1 MTLSATVPATAA
13 AAATLS
19 ASLTVTTND
28 PTHASA
34 AIALSAT
41 AHGGTLAWAAGSPT
55 TADFGIAKVNQA
67 DTPIALS
74 LTNTGNAPLGIPAG
88 APSGSQFTITPS
100 SAQSLAAGA
109 NLALTAGFTP
119 TELSPSTAT
128 SQFAV
133 TGAICGTSV
142 NSLSFSGQGGQG
154 DVTGWPSA
162 ALDFGLNPC
171 GGAAPAGQS
180 FTLHNAGAV
189 VAHLSTVAFSG
200 TVGYTTD
207 AVAGASIPA
216 NGDLTIHVSAPA
228 IPGTSAVPGTY
239 GDTLTITT
247 DVAGDTS
254 HQVLVTEG
262 ARGAVLSWD
271 TAATANFGAFGQ
283 VPVGTTA
290 NQGFNVVNA
299 GNAAADVT
307 IATQGPFSATPV
319 SFNVAADSLQTGSAS
334 FTPTTYGGA
343 SNPLS
348 LATTSVI
355 CQPLPAALSLAGTGQ
370 QGGISLST
378 QSMSFSTA
386 CGATGTPATFT
397 ITNSGNLPM
406 TWTAALL
413 QGAGSAFT
421 FAPATETVAPGAQ
434 SVITVTPKV
443 LGVSPTVLTDTLT
456 VTSDIAGDAPHP
468 VSLSETPLGAVLS
481 AQPLGLG
488 FGGVPVTAT
497 GESKSL
503 TFDVINNANAGSG
516 PAHVNLSVADA
527 HYTLDRP
534 SVDVAPGAHET
545 VLVTFAPGTTPA
557 DAVARNSTVV
567 LSTGDVLCASA
578 PNNVTVTGT
587 GTLAQV
593 SISTSEL
600 DFGNDGLVNCG
611 ATAAAGTVVLSNT
624 GNQDYTITGAD
635 LDNLT
640 YYTVAM
646 SPADGIVHP
655 GGAVTLTVTPKAIPA
670 TVATVPSMATF
681 SGHLLLHTN
690 AQYDDPNG
698 HSIALVMGAK
708 GVIIDNSLSA
718 TNWNF
723 GSVSYGSTGSF
734 NIGIRNHGNATAQVS
749 LTETT
754 PGCSGWPPI
763 RPSWPRATG
772 RLASAPPSRGPSR
785 RALPPDSWTDTGT
798 LVVVPTSGNV
808 LCQPLGTWS
817 SPSVNL
823 TGLASNAP
831 TIAVTGTLS
840 FPSSFCDGSAPP
852 SQSATIWNS
861 GNAGAGYTASL
872 DVGTYYTLS
881 STTGTVASNGST
893 VITVTPHLPRPG
905 TPSPARDQPPTTIAC
920 ESSWEAT
927 PTSFLS
933 R

>member
-1 MTLSATVPATAA
+1 MSRQLIGRPRRAFFTLALVSGFGLAACGGDDSSTDTPDSGGGDAKQQDARTDVAPRDGASEANAPDSKADSPSESAAPDAPIDTGVAIDTGVDTGTPKPDAAEAGPTEAGPTEAGPTEAGPTEAGPTEAGIDGGADASDGRADSSVSDATVAVDGGPDSSVTGDGAVIVTAPVAQFAVTPIAFGLADCGGAAVTRQLAIQNTGTAPLIVNSSISGAAFSVSPTTALILAPGQSGSLTLSATVPATAA

-28 PTHASA
+28 PTHAST

-41 AHGGTLAWAAGSPT
+41 AHGGTIAWAAGSPT
-55 TADFGIAKVNQA
+55 AANFGIAKVNQA
-67 DTPIALS
+67 DSPIALS
-74 LTNTGNAPLGIPAG
+74 LTNTGNAPLGITAG
-88 APSGSQFTITPS
+88 APSGSQFTVTPS
-100 SAQSLAAGA
+100 AAQSLAAGA

-207 AVAGASIPA
+207 AAAGASIPA

-378 QSMSFSTA
+378 QSMSFTTA

-397 ITNSGNLPM
+397 VTNSGNLPM

-421 FAPATETVAPGAQ
+421 FAPATETVAP
-434 SVITVTPKV
+434 
-443 LGVSPTVLTDTLT
+443 
-456 VTSDIAGDAPHP
+456 
-468 VSLSETPLGAVLS
+468 
-481 AQPLGLG
+481 
-488 FGGVPVTAT
+488 
-497 GESKSL
+497 
-503 TFDVINNANAGSG
+503 
-516 PAHVNLSVADA
+516 
-527 HYTLDRP
+527 
-534 SVDVAPGAHET
+534 
-545 VLVTFAPGTTPA
+545 
-557 DAVARNSTVV
+557 ARNRS
-567 LSTGDVLCASA
+567 
-578 PNNVTVTGT
+578 
-587 GTLAQV
+587 
-593 SISTSEL
+593 
-600 DFGNDGLVNCG
+600 
-611 ATAAAGTVVLSNT
+611 
-624 GNQDYTITGAD
+624 
-635 LDNLT
+635 
-640 YYTVAM
+640 
-646 SPADGIVHP
+646 
-655 GGAVTLTVTPKAIPA
+655 
-670 TVATVPSMATF
+670 
-681 SGHLLLHTN
+681 
-690 AQYDDPNG
+690 
-698 HSIALVMGAK
+698 
-708 GVIIDNSLSA
+708 
-718 TNWNF
+718 
-723 GSVSYGSTGSF
+723 
-734 NIGIRNHGNATAQVS
+734 
-749 LTETT
+749 
-754 PGCSGWPPI
+754 
-763 RPSWPRATG
+763 
-772 RLASAPPSRGPSR
+772 SR
-785 RALPPDSWTDTGT
+785 
-798 LVVVPTSGNV
+798 
-808 LCQPLGTWS
+808 
-817 SPSVNL
+817 
-823 TGLASNAP
+823 
-831 TIAVTGTLS
+831 
-840 FPSSFCDGSAPP
+840 
-852 SQSATIWNS
+852 
-861 GNAGAGYTASL
+861 
-872 DVGTYYTLS
+872 
-881 STTGTVASNGST
+881 
-893 VITVTPHLPRPG
+893 
-905 TPSPARDQPPTTIAC
+905 
-920 ESSWEAT
+920 
-927 PTSFLS
+927 
-933 R
+933 